1 METKKTIMLWTDQ
14 PITEAQNNL
23 LVAVINAH
31 GASAFRP
38 NNSTNAVSNV
48 AFAGG
53 TYENALASALLSL
66 GKTHGPVAAVQ
77 ELFTSDDP
85 QERVLCL
92 LAAGKKVPGWGNS
105 FEKGHADPIW
115 APVEEILLRDFPGHH
130 QQVMD
135 LTDIINIATKRN
147 LFPNPAAYTAIANI
161 IIGIPKEAASWM
173 LWTGRGISWT
183 KIYLH
188 QLAVANAPNVS
199 KHQPEPEPVHE
210 RDSES

>member
-1 METKKTIMLWTDQ
+1 MLTEHPHSDPTTAPTRCPTWPLPAAHTKTPWLRHCYHWARPMDPLR
-14 PITEAQNNL
+14 L
-23 LVAVINAH
+23 
-31 GASAFRP
+31 FRNYSP
-38 NNSTNAVSNV
+38 AMILRSESCVCWLQA
-48 AFAGG
+48 
-53 TYENALASALLSL
+53 
-66 GKTHGPVAAVQ
+66 
-77 ELFTSDDP
+77 
-85 QERVLCL
+85 R
-92 LAAGKKVPGWGNS
+92 
-105 FEKGHADPIW
+105 KGHADPIW

-130 QQVMD
+130 QQLMD
-135 LTDIINIATKRN
+135 LTDTINIATKRN

>member
-77 ELFTSDDP
+77 ELF
-85 QERVLCL
+85 
-92 LAAGKKVPGWGNS
+92 
-105 FEKGHADPIW
+105 
-115 APVEEILLRDFPGHH
+115 
-130 QQVMD
+130 MD
-135 LTDIINIATKRN
+135 LTDTINIATKRN